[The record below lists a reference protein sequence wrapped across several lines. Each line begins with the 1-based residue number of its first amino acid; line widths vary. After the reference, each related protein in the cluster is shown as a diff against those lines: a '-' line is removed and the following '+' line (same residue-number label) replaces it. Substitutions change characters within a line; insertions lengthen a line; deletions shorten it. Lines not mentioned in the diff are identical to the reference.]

1 MKFGPVPIAQ
11 AQGAIL
17 AHSVPVAGGLL
28 KKGTWLDAED
38 VAALRAAG
46 VTEVTVAALD
56 ANDVDENSAAL
67 RLAEALIGAEAGL
80 SVDAP
85 FTGRVNLRSTG
96 AGVLRVDAAR
106 IAAVNAID
114 PRITIATLPPWQRV
128 TKGMMVATIKII
140 PYAVPEAELA
150 QAIAASAGADAQSG
164 LGAALA
170 RIAPKIKTAILIL
183 TSHAGD
189 RAAKREAKSI
199 AAVAGRLS
207 ALEVA
212 LRETRI
218 CAHEAGGLSQHIIRA
233 QAEADLILILT
244 ASATSDEADVM
255 PAALCAAGG
264 EITRFGMPVDPGN
277 LLVLGAL
284 GATPVIGLPGCA
296 RSPALNG
303 ADWVLERVI
312 CGHPPS
318 AEEIGAMGVGGLLKE
333 IPTRPQPREGRKR

>member
-1 MKFGPVPIAQ
+1 MKFGPVPLAQ

-28 KKGTWLDAED
+28 KKGTRLE
-38 VAALRAAG
+38 AAHIATLRAASVG
-46 VTEVTVAALD
+46 EVIVAALD
-56 ANDVDENSAAL
+56 ADDVDENSAAL
-67 RLAEALIGAEAGL
+67 RLAEALIGVEAGL

-106 IAAVNAID
+106 IAGVNAID

-128 TKGMMVATIKII
+128 TSGMMVATIKII
-140 PYAVPEAELA
+140 PYAVPEAKLA
-150 QAIAASAGADAQSG
+150 QAVTASAGDSRG
-164 LGAALA
+164 GALA
-170 RIAPKIKTAILIL
+170 RVAPKINRASLIL

-189 RAAKREAKSI
+189 RAGDTAAKQEAKSI
-199 AAVAGRLS
+199 AAVVARLS
-207 ALEVA
+207 ALEAELV
-212 LRETRI
+212 ETRI
-218 CAHEAGGLSQHIIRA
+218 CAHGQAALSQEIVRA
-233 QAEADLILILT
+233 QAVAELVLVLT
-244 ASATSDEADVM
+244 ASATSDAADVM

-264 EITRFGMPVDPGN
+264 RITRFGMPVDPGN

-312 CGHPPS
+312 CGHPPT
-318 AEEIGAMGVGGLLKE
+318 ADEIGAMGVGGLLKE
-333 IPTRPQPREGRKR
+333 IPTRPQPREGRKG